1 MTLVRFDNDGVDYDD
16 GLRLMTEGA
25 LTLNGI
31 DCFRV
36 GIYRQRGTVYVR
48 EGTVY
53 PDRRRGAGAMRAD
66 KLRSAVLTELAA
78 AD

>member
-1 MTLVRFDNDGVDYDD
+1 MKLIRFDNDGVDYDD

-25 LTLNGI
+25 LTLNGVP
-31 DCFRV
+31 CFRV
-36 GIYRQRGTVYVR
+36 GIYRQRGSVYVR
-48 EGTVY
+48 ERTVY

-66 KLRSAVLTELAA
+66 KLRSAVSAELAA